1 MFDATFF
8 VALSFILFV
17 IFVLWAGLPSTI
29 IKSLDDRSE
38 KIKKEL
44 DDARI
49 LHEEAQKLLA
59 TEKRKLEQCDAE
71 VEEILKQASDQA
83 ALITEKSKKEI
94 CLYKKPAVYMS
105 VKGSWKITWNENT
118 LILNSGDTITFP
130 ESLEH
135 NLESSMTGEAALYRI
150 IATDDPAG
158 PTWRQ

>member
-29 IKSLDDRSE
+29 IRSLDDRSE

-83 ALITEKSKKEI
+83 ALITEKSKELLKEEPV
-94 CLYKKPAVYMS
+94 LLKPLFKLSRFLM
-105 VKGSWKITWNENT
+105 
-118 LILNSGDTITFP
+118 
-130 ESLEH
+130 
-135 NLESSMTGEAALYRI
+135 
-150 IATDDPAG
+150 
-158 PTWRQ
+158 